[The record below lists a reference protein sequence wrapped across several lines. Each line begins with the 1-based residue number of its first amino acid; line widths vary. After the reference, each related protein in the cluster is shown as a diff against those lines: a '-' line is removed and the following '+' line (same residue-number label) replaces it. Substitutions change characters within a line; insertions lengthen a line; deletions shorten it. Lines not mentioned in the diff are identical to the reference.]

1 MAVALPNAA
10 PNLHPKVGIA
20 VVRITAR
27 IRISSRT
34 STVDSSPGP
43 RLESVLVT
51 NIEQPSAEDDIEEV
65 ARLAAAGNRVT
76 DPELLSR
83 IHERSDALRREMLRS
98 QGLTNIAVDLV
109 REIRN
114 EE

>member
-1 MAVALPNAA
+1 LQ
-10 PNLHPKVGIA
+10 PKVGIA

-27 IRISSRT
+27 ICIYSRT

-43 RLESVLVT
+43 RLESVLMK
-51 NIEQPSAEDDIEEV
+51 NIEKPSAEDDIAEV
-65 ARLAAAGNRVT
+65 ARLAAEGKRVT
-76 DPELLSR
+76 DPQLLCR
-83 IHERSDALRREMLRS
+83 IRERSDALRREMLRS

-109 REIRN
+109 REIRD